1 MHGCSGQNGQHSG
14 NLAMRFKHGVLL
26 TLVIVIGAFAAYYL
40 KSPVEKPHGKNI
52 VVTFTILEDF
62 AKQLLK
68 NVPEVQIRALID
80 CNQDPHS
87 FHPHPK
93 IFILLKQA
101 DIMVVN
107 GLDFEPWF
115 TACRSHVSGR
125 VVVASEGIIP
135 LRQIENPSLFDP
147 HAWLD
152 VANTI
157 IYVRNMRNA
166 LKEVYP
172 QFAENI
178 ECNYQRFTKELD
190 QLHSWILLQFS
201 RLKDRTVITTHDAFW
216 YYGKAYGIQFISPQ
230 SISTEEEISAKKMAQ
245 IIRII
250 KRRKVKA
257 LFLENLSNS
266 AAIKQLAEETQTKI
280 GGTLYA
286 DSLSELVGPCP
297 AYIRMMQHNTK
308 NIQKALT

>member
-1 MHGCSGQNGQHSG
+1 
-14 NLAMRFKHGVLL
+14 MRFKNSLL
-26 TLVIVIGAFAAYYL
+26 LILFVVTGIFAAYYL
-40 KSPVEKPHGKNI
+40 KSPAEKQNEKNI

-68 NVPEVQIRALID
+68 DVPEVRIHTLIN

-93 IFILLKQA
+93 IFVLLKQA
-101 DIMVVN
+101 DMMIIN

-115 TACRSHVSGR
+115 TACRSYVSGR
-125 VVVASEGIIP
+125 VVVASDGIIP
-135 LRQIENPSLFDP
+135 LRQIEDPSLFDP

-152 VANTI
+152 VKNTI
-157 IYVRNMRNA
+157 IYVRNMRHA

-172 QFAENI
+172 QFAKII
-178 ECNYQRFTKELD
+178 ERNYQRFTKELE
-190 QLHSWILLQFS
+190 QLHAWIPEQFA
-201 RLKDRTVITTHDAFW
+201 RLKDRTIITTHDAFW

-250 KRRKVKA
+250 KQRKVKA

-286 DSLSELVGPCP
+286 DSLSEPQGPCP
-297 AYIRMMQHNTK
+297 NYIVLMEHNTK
-308 NIQKALT
+308 SIQKALL